1 MKKIKLLAFFL
12 AILTAVLMYLF
23 LNQFSEN
30 RSSGDNNMVQVIV
43 ATSDLKANAEITQEQ
58 ISVIELPE
66 IAAHKSSFNKAEDVL
81 GKYVLSDIHQG
92 EQIISSK
99 IINSV
104 NNVSFG
110 LGYTLEKGK
119 RAVSLMVEFD
129 SGVSGL
135 LKIGNKVDV
144 VVVAHS
150 NSNSSSNK
158 GTLFSKYALQNV
170 KIIAVESII
179 DKGSESTYSS
189 VTLELTP
196 EEALELEL
204 QKIYAQE
211 NGGRFS
217 LILRPQFDNERT
229 ADIRKAN

>member
-66 IAAHKSSFNKAEDVL
+66 ISAHKSSFNKAEDVL